1 MSPSPEELLA
11 EAVRLHQAS
20 DFKKGLKKAEEARK
34 KFLKE
39 GLPARAIEAL
49 RVMGDCAVNARDL
62 KKAQKLYGHLLAEA
76 ANTSN
81 IFHQSAAQWGLGQVA
96 SHKMDY
102 RGAELAF
109 SAGLKLAQKIADR
122 WYTGW
127 NAFGLG
133 NAYRGTGRLD
143 EAKVMYNEAV
153 TAFRSMNQD
162 SLVTWV
168 ERALNAI
175 GGDVI
180 SPDQPKMWLCP
191 LCGSKF
197 NPNQAKTLKRGRTV
211 TCEYCGTSVG

>member
-1 MSPSPEELLA
+1 MSPGPEDLLH

-20 DFKKGLKKAEEARK
+20 DFKKGFKSAEEARK

-39 GLPARAIEAL
+39 GLLARATEAL

-62 KKAQKLYGHLLAEA
+62 KKAQNLYGQLLAEA
-76 ANTSN
+76 ASTSN
-81 IFHQSAAQWGLGQVA
+81 IFHQSAAQWGLGQVS
-96 SHKMDY
+96 SHRMDY

-143 EAKVMYNEAV
+143 DAKDMYNEAV

-168 ERALNAI
+168 ERALNEI
-175 GGDVI
+175 GGDATT
-180 SPDQPKMWLCP
+180 PEQPKMWLCP
-191 LCGSKF
+191 LCGSRF
-197 NPNQAKTLKRGRTV
+197 NSSQAETLKRGKTV